1 MIPHEIHAYACF
13 KRCICPY
20 LGRVKCRTHNG
31 GVSRGNKIGF
41 EALRSQENKCGSMAV
56 PLSIAVFGFGK
67 GCKMI
72 RWAVIFLIIGLVAGL
87 LGFTGIAG
95 AAVGIAKILF
105 FVGIALFVIML
116 ALGYTVLK
124 RIE

>member
-1 MIPHEIHAYACF
+1 
-13 KRCICPY
+13 
-20 LGRVKCRTHNG
+20 
-31 GVSRGNKIGF
+31 
-41 EALRSQENKCGSMAV
+41 
-56 PLSIAVFGFGK
+56 
-67 GCKMI
+67 MI